1 MTLPHTNEFYD
12 NIILYLQRLFPTIHQ
27 MDNNTFSS
35 MDMTEEMRQQY
46 IQLLK
51 KRGGCFQ
58 NQYLLFLLETDFSK
72 RTINKKLKNILNK
85 NI

>member
-1 MTLPHTNEFYD
+1 MTLPHTNKFYD

-27 MDNNTFSS
+27 MDNNTSSS

-51 KRGGCFQ
+51 KQGGCFQ